1 MLLERS
7 VVIIFI
13 YNKNFNSQERLKQ
26 VNEYVSKYGEEN
38 IDIKLLTKMYD
49 YVAEQIDKEEHEKER
64 LKALNSIDKN
74 KKSMQKIYTS
84 YRRPKDT
91 EGHIYF
97 DVLKDLENGIKTNVR
112 KTVSKSQDVKWALY
126 DPELEAINAARAK
139 SQNETIDIINENIKA
154 YTALREYIDNNID
167 YLKYELAEAG
177 NTTPHKLKMSINSD
191 IAVCKNGLVL
201 NNVNINTYN
210 FSTFD
215 KLSPIDIDYSNPA
228 FIKECLRAYRFIENK
243 ASKDIDSF
251 YACIYLDIKNVLQK
265 DIYTDRQM
273 EVISKVINAESLNK
287 TTERNILEYT
297 IKKIIKHLNG
307 EC

>member
-167 YLKYELAEAG
+167 YLKYELAEVG

>member
-126 DPELEAINAARAK
+126 DPELEAINTARAK

-243 ASKDIDSF
+243 ARKDIDSF

>member
-1 MLLERS
+1 M
-7 VVIIFI
+7 VIIFI

-243 ASKDIDSF
+243 ARKDIDSF

>member
-1 MLLERS
+1 M
-7 VVIIFI
+7 VIIFI

-126 DPELEAINAARAK
+126 DPELEAINTARAK

-243 ASKDIDSF
+243 ARKDIDSF